1 MSRAGSIDWCCM
13 PRLDS
18 PSVFGRILDWDA
30 GGFCQIVPKG
40 DHRVSRRYLED
51 TLVLETTFTAGD
63 AEVRLLDAFT
73 MRQGGRER
81 PHRQVVR
88 VVEGIRGEVELEVR
102 VAPRFDYGDIRPWIR
117 DAGGD
122 AFAAIGGNEGL
133 LIYGDVSLEIEDRHD
148 LAGSVSVGEG
158 HRVRLSYQFVP
169 PENLDRHDPVDVP
182 DADELDRRLDE
193 TVAWWR
199 GWVQDS
205 DRWPESWRDAVQH
218 SALVLKGLT
227 NPRTGAIAA
236 AATTSLPEVD
246 GGENNW
252 DYRASWIRDST
263 WAVRALGELGYEAE
277 ADGFRR
283 FSERSAAG
291 STEDLQVMYG
301 LGGEHRLGETHLE
314 DLEGYRGAKPVRVGN
329 IAARQQQHDVY
340 GELVDL
346 AWRWHARGHTPDE
359 DYRRFLVDLVEEAA
373 RRWQKPDSGLWELRG
388 DPRHYVHSKVMCWA
402 ALDHGIRLAED
413 MGIEAPIDRWAE
425 VRDEIRQA
433 VEEKGYDED
442 RGVFIRAF
450 DTPEMDAALLLLP
463 RVWFVAWD
471 DDRMVRTTD
480 AVRKELDAGGLLYR
494 FRWPHGEPEEGAFLP
509 CAFWLVECLVR
520 QGRQDEAEE
529 VFERAS
535 SMAND
540 LGLFSEEV
548 DPHTGD
554 LLGNFPQ
561 GLSHLSHISA
571 ALALTG
577 VDVDGVPD

>member
-1 MSRAGSIDWCCM
+1 VSPAGSIDWCCL

-30 GGFCQIVPKG
+30 GGHFQIVPRKEY
-40 DHRVSRRYLED
+40 RVSRRYLED
-51 TLVLETTFTAGD
+51 TLVLETTFSTDSG
-63 AEVRLLDAFT
+63 EVRLLDAFT
-73 MRQGGRER
+73 MRRGGRER

-88 VVEGIRGEVELEVR
+88 VVEGIQGAMDLDVL

-117 DAGGD
+117 DVEEN

-133 LIYGDVSLEIEDRHD
+133 LIYGDVGLEVRERND
-148 LAGSVSVGEG
+148 LAGSVRVKKGR
-158 HRVRLSYQFVP
+158 RVRLSFQFAP
-169 PENLDRHDPVDVP
+169 PEDLDRHDPVEVP
-182 DADELDRRLDE
+182 DAEELDRRLDE

-199 GWVQDS
+199 EWVKDS
-205 DRWPESWRDAVQH
+205 GRWPETWRDAVQQ

-227 NPRTGAIAA
+227 NARTGAIAA

-246 GGENNW
+246 GGESNW
-252 DYRASWIRDST
+252 DYRSSWIRDST

-301 LGGEHRLGETHLE
+301 LGGEHRLGEAHLE
-314 DLEGYRGAKPVRVGN
+314 DLEGYRGAKPVRIGN
-329 IAARQQQHDVY
+329 AAARQQQHDVY

-346 AWRWHARGHTPDE
+346 AWRWYARGHTPDR
-359 DYRRFLVDLVEEAA
+359 DYWRFLVDVVNEAS
-373 RRWQKPDSGLWELRG
+373 RRWTEPDSGVWELR
-388 DPRHYVHSKVMCWA
+388 DEPRHYVHSKVICWA
-402 ALDHGIRLAED
+402 ALDHGIRLARA
-413 MGIEAPIDRWAE
+413 GGQEAPIEQWAE
-425 VRDEIRQA
+425 ARDRVREA
-433 VEEKGYDED
+433 VETRGYDQD
-442 RGVFIRAF
+442 RGVFVRAF

-471 DDRMVRTTD
+471 DERMVRTTD
-480 AVRKELDAGGLLYR
+480 AVRKELDADGLLYR
-494 FRWPHGEPEEGAFLP
+494 FRQPDDGPGEGAFIT
-509 CAFWLVECLVR
+509 CSFWLVECLVR
-520 QGRQDEAEE
+520 QGRRSEAEE

-535 SMAND
+535 KAAND

-548 DPHTGD
+548 DPATGD

-561 GLSHLSHISA
+561 GLSHMSFISA

>member
-1 MSRAGSIDWCCM
+1 VSRAGSIDWCCL

-30 GGFCQIVPKG
+30 GGYFQIVPRE

-51 TLVLETTFTAGD
+51 TLVLETTFTTDDGA
-63 AEVRLLDAFT
+63 VRLLDAFT
-73 MRQGGRER
+73 TREGGRER

-88 VVEGIRGEVELEVR
+88 VVEGIRGETQVQIR

-117 DAGGD
+117 DVGQD

-133 LIYGDVSLEIEDRHD
+133 LIYGDASLVIEDRSD
-148 LAGSVSVGEG
+148 LVGSVSVTEG
-158 HRVRLSYQFVP
+158 RRVRLSFQFAP
-169 PENLDRHDPVDVP
+169 PEELDRHDPIDVP
-182 DADELDRRLDE
+182 DGNELDRRLDE

-199 GWVQDS
+199 RWVKDT

-252 DYRASWIRDST
+252 DYRSSWIRDST

-301 LGGEHRLGETHLE
+301 LGGEHRLGETHFD

-329 IAARQQQHDVY
+329 AAARQQQHDVY

-359 DYRRFLVDLVEEAA
+359 DYWRFLVDIVDEAS
-373 RRWQKPDSGLWELRG
+373 RRWEKPDSGVWELRHE
-388 DPRHYVHSKVMCWA
+388 PRHYVHSKVMCWA
-402 ALDHGIRLAED
+402 ALDHGIRLAEELGMD
-413 MGIEAPIDRWAE
+413 APIDRWAG
-425 VRDEIRQA
+425 VRDEVREA
-433 VEEKGYDED
+433 VEEKGYDAD

-471 DDRMVRTTD
+471 DERMVRTTNE
-480 AVRKELDAGGLLYR
+480 VRKELDADGLLYR
-494 FRWPHGEPEEGAFLP
+494 FRWPDGQPEEGAFLP
-509 CAFWLVECLVR
+509 CSFWLVECLVR
-520 QGRQDEAEE
+520 QGRQEEAEE

-535 SMAND
+535 SIAND
-540 LGLFSEEV
+540 LGLFSEEA
-548 DPHTGD
+548 DPATGD